1 MGFKWIFMLSL
12 ALLQAVYYRRLKW
25 SVLKSRK
32 LVLDVVN
39 LSNLGFLRFFRLNV
53 KYVID
58 ILVFLDVPARLKFLT
73 CN

>member
-12 ALLQAVYYRRLKW
+12 ALLQVVYYRRLKW

-39 LSNLGFLRFFRLNV
+39 LSNQGFLRFFRLNV
-53 KYVID
+53 KYEID
-58 ILVFLDVPARLKFLT
+58 ILVFLDVPAQSKFLT